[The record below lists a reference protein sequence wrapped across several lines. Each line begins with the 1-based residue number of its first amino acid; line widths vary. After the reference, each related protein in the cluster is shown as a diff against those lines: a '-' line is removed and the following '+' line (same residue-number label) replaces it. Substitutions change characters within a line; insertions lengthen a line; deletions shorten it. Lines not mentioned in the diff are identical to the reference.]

1 MCPFLQFI
9 SSFSYFNHVV
19 SRVIRNN
26 VALASCKK
34 QGCRKQGW
42 PPRFLQVSSPYLN
55 MGGGADYANQ
65 ITSRRPPSLQIS
77 RTSDILVKS
86 CLFALSAVNLTRNK
100 SLTYGVVRPNVPDQP
115 DPTQPEFGP
124 WGPPDST
131 QI

>member
-1 MCPFLQFI
+1 MPEAGVAPNIFAGQFT
-9 SSFSYFNHVV
+9 
-19 SRVIRNN
+19 
-26 VALASCKK
+26 LP
-34 QGCRKQGW
+34 QQ
-42 PPRFLQVSSPYLN
+42 
-55 MGGGADYANQ
+55 GGGADYANQ

-131 QI
+131 RI